1 MLLYAYTP
9 HNVDKEQILFKPTQ
23 FVFATVAGNKL
34 KNATKG
40 LERPDVCP
48 QTESTTNHQ
57 FLSLQFNF

>member
-34 KNATKG
+34 KNGTKG

-48 QTESTTNHQ
+48 
-57 FLSLQFNF
+57 